1 MTFLRSRTG
10 RTLLVGLLMLV
21 AGSVTGWV
29 MLENRIQEPLVA
41 VPGGDVVLGREAL
54 TTHACIACHSIP
66 GIPGADGT
74 IGPPLDNWA
83 ERHFVA
89 GTQPNEPDALI
100 AFLLDPQGTRP
111 GTAMPN
117 VGLTEEEA
125 TNIAAYLYTLYDDWP
140 LFGGAGQWPLWGSP

>member
-10 RTLLVGLLMLV
+10 RTMLVGLLMLV

-29 MLENRIQEPLVA
+29 MLANRLQEPLVA

-117 VGLTEEEA
+117 VGLTEKEA